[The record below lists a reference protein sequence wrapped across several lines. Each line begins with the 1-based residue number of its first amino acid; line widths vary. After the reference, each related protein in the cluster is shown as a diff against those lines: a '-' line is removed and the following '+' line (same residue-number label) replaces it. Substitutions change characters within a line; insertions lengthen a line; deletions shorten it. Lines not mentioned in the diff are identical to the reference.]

1 MKVDIAAAKIGKYA
15 TRESGDTLEM
25 IERPHGGLSLVLVD
39 GQRSGRSAKR
49 ISNIACRKAISLL
62 AEGARDG
69 VAARAAHDYLFS
81 VRRGKVRA
89 DLQLLSVDLET
100 RTLVLS
106 RNTECPAVL
115 IQKDVITMLNEPAE
129 PIGIYRRTK
138 PIILEHTFEP
148 GVGAIMITDGVLHA
162 GRRFDKPLDLR
173 EEVEAIMS
181 QHATAERN
189 PPAQSVADHLLNRAL
204 ELDNGFARDDIS
216 VVALFINQSPGD
228 DEIRRLHVEFPIP
241 AI

>member
-1 MKVDIAAAKIGKYA
+1 MKVEIAAAKIGKYA

-100 RTLVLS
+100 NTLVLS

-115 IQKDVITMLNEPAE
+115 VEDSTIRLLDEPAE

-138 PIILEHTFEP
+138 PVILEHKLEP
-148 GVGAIMITDGVLHA
+148 GVGMIIITDGVLNA
-162 GRRFDKPLDLR
+162 GTRFGKSFSLR
-173 EEVEAIMS
+173 DEVEAVLA
-181 QHATAERN
+181 QAETSY
-189 PPAQSVADHLLNRAL
+189 PPAQHVADHLLNRAL
-204 ELDNGFARDDIS
+204 ALDNGFARDDIS
-216 VVALFINQSPGD
+216 VMVLFVNENPED
-228 DEIRRLHVEFPIP
+228 DEVRRLHVEFPVP
-241 AI
+241 AIV

>member
-1 MKVDIAAAKIGKYA
+1 MKVDIAATKIGKYA

-100 RTLVLS
+100 HTLVLS

-115 IQKDVITMLNEPAE
+115 VKDGTVYLLDEPAQ

-138 PIILEHTFEP
+138 PIIVEHELEP
-148 GVGAIMITDGVLHA
+148 GIGMIMITDGVLNA
-162 GRRFDKPLDLR
+162 GTRFGKSLNLQD
-173 EEVEAIMS
+173 EIETVIA
-181 QHATAERN
+181 QHTERH
-189 PPAQSVADHLLNRAL
+189 PSAQNIADHLLNRAL
-204 ELDNGFARDDIS
+204 TLDNGFARDDIS
-216 VVALFINQSPGD
+216 VVALFINENPED
-228 DEIRRLHVEFPIP
+228 DEIRRLHVGFPVP
-241 AI
+241 AL

>member
-49 ISNIACRKAISLL
+49 ISNIAARKVISLL

-81 VRRGKVRA
+81 VRRGQVRA
-89 DLQLLSVDLET
+89 DLQLLSIDLET
-100 RTLVLS
+100 DTLVVS

-115 IQKDVITMLNEPAE
+115 IKDATLTLLDEPAD

-138 PIILEHTFEP
+138 PIIVEHRLEP
-148 GVGAIMITDGVLHA
+148 GVGAVVVTDGVLNA
-162 GRRFDKPLDLR
+162 GSRFGNGLDLR
-173 EEVEAIMS
+173 DEIASVLEQADGEGY
-181 QHATAERN
+181 
-189 PPAQSVADHLLNRAL
+189 PPAQSVADHLLNRAVD
-204 ELDNGFARDDIS
+204 LDNGFARDDIS
-216 VVALFINQSPGD
+216 VVVLFVNERQED
-228 DEIRRLHVEFPIP
+228 DNVRRLHVEFPMS
-241 AI
+241 